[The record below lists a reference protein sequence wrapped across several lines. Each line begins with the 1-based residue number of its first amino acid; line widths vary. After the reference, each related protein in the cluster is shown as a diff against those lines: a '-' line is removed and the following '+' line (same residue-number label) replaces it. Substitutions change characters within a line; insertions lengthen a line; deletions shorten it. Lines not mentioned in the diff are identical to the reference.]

1 MYFEKNKQSNL
12 CICRLVSLANSMVK
26 FFRSISSGLY
36 TGAGISNPVFGS
48 SSCAAIATRQV
59 KRYFDFR
66 TLPVGKTKSPVARC
80 KNQRTAGL
88 L

>member
-1 MYFEKNKQSNL
+1 MHLPARITGKLHGKVLPEYFLRPVYRSRDIPIL
-12 CICRLVSLANSMVK
+12 SLVPQAV
-26 FFRSISSGLY
+26 
-36 TGAGISNPVFGS
+36 
-48 SSCAAIATRQV
+48 RQLPHGKV

-80 KNQRTAGL
+80 KNQRTTGL